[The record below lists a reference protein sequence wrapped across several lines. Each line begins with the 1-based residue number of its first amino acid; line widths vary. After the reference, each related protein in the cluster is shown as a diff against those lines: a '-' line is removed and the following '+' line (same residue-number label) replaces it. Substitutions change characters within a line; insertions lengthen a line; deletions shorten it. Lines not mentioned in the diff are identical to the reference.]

1 MISDEP
7 AQKLNDPDRLIEC
20 QVLQPLNHQRKS

>member
-7 AQKLNDPDRLIEC
+7 AQKLKYLILNDREKHEYE
-20 QVLQPLNHQRKS
+20 QSRTSY